1 VGKFGGYGAH
11 RLIRV
16 YYGKAPP
23 EENPGDTCCPSSVN
37 TGVHGDAW
45 AIRIAGGV
53 SFTPLESREPRPK
66 LHAHETDERLCES
79 NGDNR
84 FLPAN
89 LGLPGQTASEYAFGI
104 FHLARHG
111 DRNVFLGSE
120 ERDLGCLTDR
130 RRLFGRRLN
139 GAHFADELPVGV
151 SPKSQADF
159 RSDFDFT
166 DVGFWNG
173 DLNSDRA
180 RVLDL
185 GERCSLLE
193 MAAAQ
198 NRDLSW

>member
-1 VGKFGGYGAH
+1 M
-11 RLIRV
+11 
-16 YYGKAPP
+16 KAMA
-23 EENPGDTCCPSSVN
+23 TIVSS
-37 TGVHGDAW
+37 
-45 AIRIAGGV
+45 
-53 SFTPLESREPRPK
+53 PLN
-66 LHAHETDERLCES
+66 LC
-79 NGDNR
+79 
-84 FLPAN
+84 
-89 LGLPGQTASEYAFGI
+89 LPGQTASEYAFGI

-111 DRNVFLGSE
+111 DRNVFLVSE
-120 ERDLGCLTDR
+120 ERRLGFLTDLSR

-185 GERCSLLE
+185 GERCSFLE
-193 MAAAQ
+193 MAAALIIEIF
-198 NRDLSW
+198 RR